1 MLWLDLNGCNYLWND
16 EIWFD
21 SIWFELIWLGEILFD
36 LIWYNTV
43 WSVVMIWCEMRWV
56 VMWFM
61 IIISGLMYVM
71 WCVTSY
77 HFIRPSTAI
86 NITPYE
92 NILDNVMQYHISLYN
107 IFSFLWCCF
116 YFIGFVLWV
125 WSYFILWITGTVI
138 MTLRIQYWWTF
149 MRKIYHDV
157 LLWNMI
163 WDKMIWCIIKVY
175 MIQLSMTYNMIFF
188 FPISFYSNLFCLF
201 DW

>member
-1 MLWLDLNGCNYLWND
+1 M
-16 EIWFD
+16 IWFD

-43 WSVVMIWCEMRWV
+43 WSVVMIWREMRWV

-77 HFIRPSTAI
+77 HFIRSSTAI

-92 NILDNVMQYHISLYN
+92 NILDKVMQYHISLYN

-175 MIQLSMTYNMIFF
+175 MI
-188 FPISFYSNLFCLF
+188 
-201 DW
+201 